1 MDFKGQKIK
10 GEGIAT
16 KQSDFAIYK
25 LGDYLPWLLGRI
37 QMHDSPALG
46 LVSIFAARHCTY
58 LCLVSF
64 TVKKKKKEGQW
75 IGYFLM
81 ALPALTVCDFLS
93 SVHLTFTG
101 SFISLLCK
109 H

>member
-25 LGDYLPWLLGRI
+25 LGDYLPWLLERI

-46 LVSIFAARHCTY
+46 LVSIFVARHCTS

-64 TVKKKKKEGQW
+64 TVKLKKKKK
-75 IGYFLM
+75 GYFLM
-81 ALPALTVCDFLS
+81 ALPALTMCNFCLQ
-93 SVHLTFTG
+93 
-101 SFISLLCK
+101 FI
-109 H
+109 

>member
-37 QMHDSPALG
+37 HMHDSPALG
-46 LVSIFAARHCTY
+46 LVSIFVARHCTY

-64 TVKKKKKEGQW
+64 TVKKKKKKDNG
-75 IGYFLM
+75 L
-81 ALPALTVCDFLS
+81 D
-93 SVHLTFTG
+93 
-101 SFISLLCK
+101 ISLWLSQL
-109 H
+109 